1 MAAMLNLKQ
10 LTLALCVALVGAGMV
25 SACGN
30 DCKHLANIICGC
42 QPTVN
47 QQNRCNDAV
56 SAANQNANLSNEQQN
71 CCKSILEAG
80 TCECYQIR
88 DGNFAACGL
97 IGDIS
102 EFPQFKCGQ

>member
-42 QPTVN
+42 QLTVN
-47 QQNRCNDAV
+47 EQNRCKDAV
-56 SAANQNANLSNEQQN
+56 SAASENANLSNTQQN
-71 CCKSILEAG
+71 CCKSILEAD
-80 TCECYQIR
+80 TCKCDR
-88 DGNFAACGL
+88 LRNGDFAACGL
-97 IGDIS
+97 TNAIS
-102 EFPQFKCGQ
+102 EFPQFKCSQ